1 MLDSCIESPLITRQN
16 ALTTL
21 TWQHWAL
28 WWGDTAAGMQ
38 GDWTK
43 EMRRVL
49 LIPGHEGHVVGIYF
63 AQTLY
68 SVCVWNGEVASRWGV
83 WL

>member
-1 MLDSCIESPLITRQN
+1 
-16 ALTTL
+16 
-21 TWQHWAL
+21 
-28 WWGDTAAGMQ
+28 MQ

-43 EMRRVL
+43 ETRRVL

-68 SVCVWNGEVASRWGV
+68 SVCV
-83 WL
+83 